1 MPFSQVF
8 WLLTFNSPKTSESQD
23 RSSNPTLMDA
33 LDMYSVGMPPIQ
45 WLSWIPQLLTCLAM
59 DSGAPVKDLLT
70 QVSVNNELRII
81 CKMHSKKK
89 RSMCLCMYDEITKIC
104 NNICIINWK
113 KNQTFYTRPFYCWFL
128 FLNDVHNKGLI

>member
-81 CKMHSKKK
+81 CTRKK
-89 RSMCLCMYDEITKIC
+89 RSMYLCIYDEITKRC
-104 NNICIINWK
+104 NNIICTIN
-113 KNQTFYTRPFYCWFL
+113 
-128 FLNDVHNKGLI
+128 